1 MLIEQERVFVIAERF
16 KLQRDSLRCN
26 RQHFFRSGTHSSE
39 WRDDSLLIREAAMNA
54 WSKTLATEVAPHGV
68 RVNGDPRQRRDAG
81 GRCSARRFY
90 GGFWHYPGGR
100 DCRDSFAP
108 NGRSAGYRGDRRIPH
123 FGSRRLDHRQQLH
136 CGRWTESHRKN
147 SHCGSSSSFS
157 TSWKW
162 SAV

>member
-68 RVNGDPRQRRDAG
+68 RVNTVTPGNVVTPGADVVRADFTKAFGITPEITTAAIPLGRMGVPQDIAEIVGFLVSYRAAWITGSNFIVDG
-81 GRCSARRFY
+81 GQN
-90 GGFWHYPGGR
+90 P
-100 DCRDSFAP
+100 
-108 NGRSAGYRGDRRIPH
+108 
-123 FGSRRLDHRQQLH
+123 
-136 CGRWTESHRKN
+136 T
-147 SHCGSSSSFS
+147 
-157 TSWKW
+157 
-162 SAV
+162 V